1 MPTVGC
7 EAEKMLAPARPDHGA
22 QNNTT
27 HGYGLGSLVQWVSV
41 LPVYLT
47 ALWVWRFNLKLTDD
61 WNTGLGSVDS

>member
-1 MPTVGC
+1 
-7 EAEKMLAPARPDHGA
+7 MLAPARPDHGA
-22 QNNTT
+22 QTNAT

-47 ALWVWRFNLKLTDD
+47 ALWVWRFNLKFTDD